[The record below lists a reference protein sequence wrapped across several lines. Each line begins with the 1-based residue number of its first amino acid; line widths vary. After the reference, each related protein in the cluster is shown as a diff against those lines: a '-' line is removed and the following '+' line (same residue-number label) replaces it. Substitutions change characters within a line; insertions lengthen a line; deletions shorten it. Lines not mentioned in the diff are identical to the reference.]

1 MKRVVAVLVGLT
13 LAGVAVSA
21 DPAPTT
27 PAAPPVAPAAPAVT
41 SASPPA
47 AAAVTAP
54 EKAVAY
60 RQAEMSLIGKHM
72 KATRM
77 ILSGEVARPQDLV
90 RHAEGIHAGSMDLAA
105 LFPDGTGPAK
115 TKTEA
120 KAEIWSKH
128 ADFEVAVKNFQDASA
143 KLVEVAKTG
152 DLVATKAQLDK
163 VGETCGGCH
172 DTFKIKD

>member
-1 MKRVVAVLVGLT
+1 MKRVLAVLVGLT

-21 DPAPTT
+21 DPAPT
-27 PAAPPVAPAAPAVT
+27 APTAPAAPAV
-41 SASPPA
+41 APAAPP

-60 RQAEMSLIGKHM
+60 RQAEMSVIGKHM
-72 KATRM
+72 KATRL
-77 ILSGEVARPQDLV
+77 IVSGEVARPQDLV
-90 RHAEGIHAGSMDLAA
+90 RHAEGIHAGSLDLAS
-105 LFPDGTGPAK
+105 LFPEGTGPAK

-128 ADFEVAVKNFQDASA
+128 ADFETAVKNFQDASA
-143 KLVEVAKTG
+143 RLVEVAKTG
-152 DLVATKAQLDK
+152 DLAASKAQLDK

-172 DTFKIKD
+172 DTFKVKD